1 MSASGVCASSSLC
14 PGRCWVGSAPASG
27 SRRSRWDSTCRR
39 WSSCSRSTFSS
50 RSWSAHS
57 TISPRASG
65 SESEGPM
72 RISPLDIR
80 QQQFTERMFR
90 GFDKHEADEF
100 LDDVAGDYKTLLKEN
115 ALLRE
120 QLATLE
126 ERSRGLAERE
136 RALQDTLVTTQR
148 LGDEMKAA
156 ARREAEL
163 HMREAELR
171 GEKGVEGARSEGAKI
186 RSEVQ
191 SLRRVRRQLVEDLR
205 STLESYYRMMAADFG
220 EDAGPPKG

>member
-1 MSASGVCASSSLC
+1 
-14 PGRCWVGSAPASG
+14 
-27 SRRSRWDSTCRR
+27 
-39 WSSCSRSTFSS
+39 
-50 RSWSAHS
+50 
-57 TISPRASG
+57 
-65 SESEGPM
+65 M

-80 QQQFTERMFR
+80 QQQFTVRMFR
-90 GFDKHEADEF
+90 GFDAHEVDAF
-100 LDDVAGDYKTLLKEN
+100 LDDVADDYEAVLKEN
-115 ALLRE
+115 ALLKE

-126 ERSRGLAERE
+126 ERSRGLSERE

-171 GEKGVEGARSEGAKI
+171 AEKLVEEVRGDEAKL

-191 SLRRVRRQLVEDLR
+191 ALRRLRRQLIEDLR
-205 STLESYYRMMAADFG
+205 STLESYYRTMTAEFG
-220 EDAGPPKG
+220 EDAGGGKS